1 MNPSLAV
8 YQGMKRADINFVTSV
23 PCVNLQ
29 ELLVLVSG
37 DPEIIHVPA
46 TREEEGVGI
55 CAGAWMGGRRP
66 ALLMQNSGLG
76 NSINALASLD
86 MLYGIPLLMI
96 ISHRGGQGRAGYW
109 SGAHGPANGSLAR
122 RHGHPSFLAPAR
134 RGGGDGGRGLELRLR
149 GLPSRGCAPG
159 FGVLE
164 GIMLRIEAIFLAA
177 KAAAAQDALLV
188 CNIGYPSRELFSVKD
203 RPENFYMLGSM
214 GLASSIGLG
223 LALARPERKV
233 MVLDGDGSVLMNLG
247 TLATIA
253 NYAPENYLL
262 VILDNCCYGS
272 TGSQPTC
279 THLGTDLFAL
289 AKAAGVKDVKKVDK
303 DEDLLGALLGRG
315 VVIAK
320 VDAGNANVP
329 IIGLSP
335 QQIIERFSRCA
346 RPAPSS

>member
-1 MNPSLAV
+1 MTCISTVCKGFLAW
-8 YQGMKRADINFVTSV
+8 QDKGKRNESQPRRLSRHEARRHQTS
-23 PCVNLQ
+23 PPLCPASTCKSCST
-29 ELLVLVSG
+29 LVG
-37 DPEIIHVPA
+37 EDPEIIHVPV

-96 ISHRGGQGRAGYW
+96 ISHRGGVGEPIIGQVPMGRLTVPLLDAMQIPHFSPSLAEAEETVAEAWNRGCSEPQARGRAP
-109 SGAHGPANGSLAR
+109 GP
-122 RHGHPSFLAPAR
+122 
-134 RGGGDGGRGLELRLR
+134 
-149 GLPSRGCAPG
+149 
-159 FGVLE
+159 GVLE
-164 GIMLRIEAIFLAA
+164 GKMKRIEAIALAA
-177 KAAAAQDALLV
+177 EAAQAQDALLIS
-188 CNIGYPSRELFSVKD
+188 NIGFPSRELFSVKD

-253 NYAPENYLL
+253 HYAPENYLL

-289 AKAAGVKDVKKVDK
+289 AQGGWRQGCQ
-303 DEDLLGALLGRG
+303 EGRQG
-315 VVIAK
+315 RRIC
-320 VDAGNANVP
+320 P
-329 IIGLSP
+329 RPSW
-335 QQIIERFSRCA
+335 A
-346 RPAPSS
+346 RSSNRKS